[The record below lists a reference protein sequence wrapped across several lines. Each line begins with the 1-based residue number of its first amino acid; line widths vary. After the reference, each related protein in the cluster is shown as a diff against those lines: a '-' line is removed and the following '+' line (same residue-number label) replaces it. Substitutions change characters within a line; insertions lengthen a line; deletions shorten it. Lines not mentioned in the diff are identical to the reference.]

1 MIRNRQIAYYIEQA
15 VDEIL
20 KNGSIPTKEEVMRIY
35 NSKVK
40 SEPGLPTVR
49 PLNIKKY
56 SVTDPKAITKY
67 FSDVYQDLFIAFE
80 EKNTQAGKLLSLLN
94 YYEIEKDKLFSLLN
108 SQMDRLD
115 VIRENKAI
123 YTNGNIFSCYFNNFM
138 DIDFDGD
145 RERGIPATTCFVDL
159 RQMKATN
166 WRKRNKINISDSEYS
181 IKPLS
186 EIVES
191 KELFPFS
198 SAIKDEISD
207 VWIHQ
212 LTCEQTSS
220 KLEVVITM
228 KDIITAT
235 SVVYTLLTTRP
246 VSIDLYL
253 SKDGES
259 YIKQHSVP
267 IGSKIAEWNFLKQEI
282 KSIKFVITKTEPDG
296 LNGTLYDFYFAAQ
309 NISVY
314 KDEYRDKGVLV
325 SKPFAV
331 TDIMYVTLSASQM
344 IYPKTTIKYFI
355 CKDDEKNIVQWDEIE
370 NNEETK
376 ISDEPYTGN
385 IRLMAIFYN
394 KQYAPELNSYVL
406 LTRGE
411 SNG

>member
-1 MIRNRQIAYYIEQA
+1 
-15 VDEIL
+15 
-20 KNGSIPTKEEVMRIY
+20 
-35 NSKVK
+35 
-40 SEPGLPTVR
+40 
-49 PLNIKKY
+49 
-56 SVTDPKAITKY
+56 
-67 FSDVYQDLFIAFE
+67 
-80 EKNTQAGKLLSLLN
+80 
-94 YYEIEKDKLFSLLN
+94 
-108 SQMDRLD
+108 
-115 VIRENKAI
+115 
-123 YTNGNIFSCYFNNFM
+123 M

-228 KDIITAT
+228 KDMITAT

-267 IGSKIAEWNFLKQEI
+267 IGSKIAEWNFLEQEI

-344 IYPKTTIKYFI
+344 IYPKTAIKYFI

-370 NNEETK
+370 NSEETK

-411 SNG
+411 NND